1 MPKEASILQMCF
13 LSRNYVGAYNKRA
26 GKVKPMRLT
35 MYTDYS
41 LRVLIYLG
49 TKEDGKLTTI
59 QEISDAYHIS
69 KNHLMKV
76 TFELGKAGFIETVR
90 GRGGGIRLAD
100 RPENINVGKVVRKME
115 EDFHL
120 VECFNP
126 ETNMCPI
133 SPICGLRGV
142 LGKALHAY
150 LSVLDEY
157 NLQDL
162 LFNKEGLRDLL
173 RT

>member
-1 MPKEASILQMCF
+1 
-13 LSRNYVGAYNKRA
+13 
-26 GKVKPMRLT
+26 MRLT

-49 TKEDGKLTTI
+49 TKENGKLTTI

-100 RPENINVGKVVRKME
+100 LPENINVGKVVRQME

-120 VECFNP
+120 VECFSS
-126 ETNMCPI
+126 ETNTCPI

>member
-1 MPKEASILQMCF
+1 V
-13 LSRNYVGAYNKRA
+13 RT
-26 GKVKPMRLT
+26 MRLT

-49 TKEDGKLTTI
+49 TKDNDKLTTI

-90 GRGGGIRLAD
+90 GRGGGIRLAG
-100 RPENINVGKVVRKME
+100 RPENINVGAVVRQME

-126 ETNMCPI
+126 AGNTCPI

-142 LGKALHAY
+142 LGKALNAY
-150 LSVLDEY
+150 LAVLDEY
-157 NLQDL
+157 TLQDL
-162 LFNKEGLRDLL
+162 LFNKEGLREIL